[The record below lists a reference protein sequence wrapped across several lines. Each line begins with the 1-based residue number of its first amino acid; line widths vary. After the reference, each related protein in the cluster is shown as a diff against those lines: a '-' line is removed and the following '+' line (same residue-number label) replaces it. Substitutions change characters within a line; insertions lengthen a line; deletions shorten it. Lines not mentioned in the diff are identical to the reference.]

1 MAEEIKPQIQ
11 STEIADWE
19 NRFKQ
24 NVSPLVQFNKDGDN
38 SSSFKLYKGSS
49 GLEVEWSGTI
59 NLGSDDYI
67 KWKFSILNDVFID
80 SKFKLN
86 EDTKDLIR
94 KIYDLYVTWQK
105 EWSQNL
111 SQSGKEQ
118 QQLKESRTKE
128 NIIKYNKERMT
139 SLAGLR

>member
-1 MAEEIKPQIQ
+1 MTEEIKPQIQ

-24 NVSPLVQFNKDGDN
+24 NVSPLVQFNKEGDN
-38 SSSFKLYKGSS
+38 GSSFKLYKGSS

-67 KWKFSILNDVFID
+67 KWKFSILNDIFID
-80 SKFKLN
+80 AKFKLD

-111 SQSGKEQ
+111 SKSGKEQ
-118 QQLKESRTKE
+118 QQIKENRTKE
-128 NIIKYNKERMT
+128 NIIKYNKDRMT

>member
-1 MAEEIKPQIQ
+1 MAEITKPQIQ
-11 STEIADWE
+11 STEISDWE

-24 NVSPLVQFNKDGDN
+24 NVSPLVKFATDGDN
-38 SSSFKLYKGSS
+38 GSSFKLYKGSS
-49 GLEVEWSGTI
+49 GMEVEWSGTI

-86 EDTKDLIR
+86 DDTKDLIR
-94 KIYDLYVTWQK
+94 KIYDLYITWVK

-128 NIIKYNKERMT
+128 NIIKYNKDRMT